1 MRFSVLCF
9 QGILEEVRECLGQSQ
24 ALETPLQRS
33 QPNLQSFGGYHSGGA
48 LLLLDGCV
56 AQAGREGGRAV
67 EPRRAHHS
75 EALFVLAMRLP
86 SHFQV
91 G

>member
-9 QGILEEVRECLGQSQ
+9 QGILGEEHACLGQRQ

-33 QPNLQSFGGYHSGGA
+33 QPDLQSLGGYHSGGA

-56 AQAGREGGRAV
+56 AQAGREGGRGV
-67 EPRRAHHS
+67 ESTAQRGPVCIGNVA
-75 EALFVLAMRLP
+75 AQPFPGWMTA
-86 SHFQV
+86 
-91 G
+91 

>member
-1 MRFSVLCF
+1 MRLSALRF
-9 QGILEEVRECLGQSQ
+9 QGILREVHACLGQSQ

-33 QPNLQSFGGYHSGGA
+33 QPDLQSWGGYQSGGT

-56 AQAGREGGRAV
+56 AQAGREGGRGA
-67 EPRRAHHS
+67 EPPRAQHS
-75 EALFVLAMRLP
+75 AALFVLAMWLP

>member
-9 QGILEEVRECLGQSQ
+9 QGILGEVHACLGQSQ
-24 ALETPLQRS
+24 ALESPLQRS
-33 QPNLQSFGGYHSGGA
+33 QPDLQALGGYHSGGA

-56 AQAGREGGRAV
+56 AQAGRQGGRGA
-67 EPRRAHHS
+67 EPPKAQHS
-75 EALFVLAMRLP
+75 TALFVLAMQLP